1 MASSSVKIGK
11 KEPEIVVFKDPCK
24 QKKNFHK
31 QHSKKKNEKST
42 EKQKQIEDFRYG
54 NLKREVSKLALS
66 AYTGKER
73 EQAME
78 SYLIK
83 LGAHPVKKKKPENYK
98 LFLERKKNEKDEEK
112 TKNTEK
118 FRVSIKCLLLSFRL
132 WPSWSTT
139 YKNFN
144 RMN

>member
-1 MASSSVKIGK
+1 MASSSVQIGK
-11 KEPEIVVFKDPCK
+11 KEPEIVVFKDPSK
-24 QKKNFHK
+24 QKKNFHQ
-31 QHSKKKNEKST
+31 QHNKRKKEKST
-42 EKQKQIEDFRYG
+42 EKHKEIKDFRSG

-73 EQAME
+73 EQAIE

-83 LGAHPVKKKKPENYK
+83 LGAHPVKRKKCENYK

-118 FRVSIKCLLLSFRL
+118 FRATTSFMYCEK
-132 WPSWSTT
+132 SWA
-139 YKNFN
+139 
-144 RMN
+144 